1 MNFCSIQIVA
11 DFCTSWVHCKQNQYL
26 IKKINGENIL
36 STVMTINYL
45 VVKQCYPPRP
55 DHLITC
61 FDPKCDRSYF
71 IVGFIFVFIVNKINT
86 KAEAHNYLVGSRL
99 KQTWYSLG
107 KLTFANYYL
116 IQYLVKQCYLMWWVI
131 VDNIWFY

>member
-26 IKKINGENIL
+26 IKNQRENIL
-36 STVMTINYL
+36 STAMTINYL

-61 FDPKCDRSYF
+61 FDPKCDRSLYIPSWIYF
-71 IVGFIFVFIVNKINT
+71 CIHS
-86 KAEAHNYLVGSRL
+86 E
-99 KQTWYSLG
+99 
-107 KLTFANYYL
+107 
-116 IQYLVKQCYLMWWVI
+116 
-131 VDNIWFY
+131 